1 MLMVT
6 LVQEPILSIKNAT
19 LIYHVHVSIT
29 KGQGCRDTS
38 PHCLSAVFLSLPVQT
53 FHLFA
58 FFQLVIEG

>member
-19 LIYHVHVSIT
+19 LIYHAHVSIT
-29 KGQGCRDTS
+29 KCIRGNS
-38 PHCLSAVFLSLPVQT
+38 PHCLSAVFLSLLVQT